1 VAETVPPLRRAL
13 RRFAR
18 RRGAS
23 PAVQARVSL
32 AFSEA
37 CIVLLGQ
44 ADAAHA
50 DAALL
55 IVEADADGDT
65 LTVRVSASRHGL
77 LPRFWRERQGFE
89 LALLTQACDRV
100 AIEHR
105 RQGSGM
111 AVTTRRGRRGPSAPS
126 PPPNRRPARESARS
140 SRGRGWSM
148 QPGSVA
154 GERSRHGVRDPA
166 QTG

>member
-1 VAETVPPLRRAL
+1 VAETVPPLRRAV

-111 AVTTRRGRRGPSAPS
+111 AVTMTFALAGDRPSGPPRTIRAVTAS
-126 PPPNRRPARESARS
+126 
-140 SRGRGWSM
+140 
-148 QPGSVA
+148 
-154 GERSRHGVRDPA
+154 
-166 QTG
+166 